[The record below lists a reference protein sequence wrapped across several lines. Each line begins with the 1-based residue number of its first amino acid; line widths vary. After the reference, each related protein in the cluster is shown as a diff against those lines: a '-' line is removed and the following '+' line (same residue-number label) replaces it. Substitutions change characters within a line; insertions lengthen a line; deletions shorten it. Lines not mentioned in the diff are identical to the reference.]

1 MQVNRGLLCGSIDV
15 WGSGSLPRDG
25 WEKMYYAIM
34 ADNDRFG
41 ELPVERRYASLR
53 TDPYWNAL
61 QVKYAYAC
69 STVTMSPLATNSIP
83 RGLAPVK

>member
-1 MQVNRGLLCGSIDV
+1 MLDTLAAEYPV
-15 WGSGSLPRDG
+15 LPRDG

-41 ELPVERRYASLR
+41 DLPVERRYASLR

-61 QVKYAYAC
+61 QVKYAYAVTC
-69 STVTMSPLATNSIP
+69 HKAGAASGTTCLSTSATYPPTPS
-83 RGLAPVK
+83 A